1 MLRKPHFVLLL
12 VVSLAVLILLALPAS
27 VRSKLR
33 LTAGGLFLP
42 LFGLA
47 GTAQAVGE
55 RAGAALTPRSVMASR
70 ILELEEECRT
80 LRVALMESQVSEREN
95 DRLRQMVGFAGRNRW
110 KLKPARVIGRD
121 PASWWQ
127 AVHLDIGSQDGVITN
142 LAVLSPEGLVG
153 RVAEVGPRTCRV
165 VLVGDPNCPV
175 SAALA
180 DTRDSGVVRGASA
193 GDFRGAVVDLS
204 YLSRDA
210 VVRPGQRVITSGQ
223 GGIYP
228 AGITVGE
235 VIDSRM
241 VEAGIYVE
249 ARVRLA
255 VNLAGIDHLWV
266 KLP

>member
-12 VVSLAVLILLALPAS
+12 VVTLAVLVLLGLPAS
-27 VRSKLR
+27 SRSRMR
-33 LTAGGLFLP
+33 LAVGGLFLP

-47 GTAQAVGE
+47 GTAQAAGE
-55 RAGAALTPRSVMASR
+55 RAAAALTPRSVLESR
-70 ILELEEECRT
+70 IRDLEEDSRT
-80 LRVALMESQVSEREN
+80 LRVLLMEAEAATREN
-95 DRLRQMVGFAGRNRW
+95 DRLRQMVGYPGRSRW
-110 KLKPARVIGRD
+110 RLKPARVIGRD

-127 AVHLDIGSQDGVITN
+127 AVHLDIGAQDGVVTN
-142 LAVLSPEGLVG
+142 LAVLAAEGLVG
-153 RVAEVGPRTCRV
+153 RVAEVSPRTCRV

-180 DTRDSGVVRGASA
+180 DTRDTGVVRGASA
-193 GDFRGAVVDLS
+193 GDYRGAVVDFS

-223 GGIYP
+223 GGIFP
-228 AGITVGE
+228 AGITVGD

>member
-12 VVSLAVLILLALPAS
+12 VVSLAVLVLLALPAS
-27 VRSKLR
+27 VRSRVR
-33 LTAGGLFLP
+33 LAAGGLFLP

-55 RAGAALTPRSVMASR
+55 RAGAALTPRSVLDSR
-70 ILELEEECRT
+70 IRELEEQTRN
-80 LRVALMESQVSEREN
+80 LRAALTESQVAEREN
-95 DRLRQMVGFAGRNRW
+95 DRLRQMVGYPARNRW
-110 KLKPARVIGRD
+110 KLKAARVIGRD

-127 AVHLDIGSQDGVITN
+127 AVHLDIGAQDGVLTN
-142 LAVLSPEGLVG
+142 LAVLAPEGLVG
-153 RVAEVGPRTCRV
+153 RVAEVGSRTCRV

-193 GDFRGAVVDLS
+193 GDFRGTVVDLS

-255 VNLAGIDHLWV
+255 VNLAGIDHVWV